1 MMHRKDNVTSA
12 VNASFGLSTML
23 QTDDRTHRAHQANRK
38 PIPPVSH
45 DDHVRRVPREA
56 IEQAVVQVFGVGQE
70 DLRRI
75 TRGRAKVAL
84 ARQVAMYLAHVVCGL
99 TLTDTG
105 RLFGRDRTTVAH
117 ACCVIEDRR
126 DDPLFD
132 RALDLLEW
140 VVPAITTRFP
150 ASQHPSS

>member
-1 MMHRKDNVTSA
+1 
-12 VNASFGLSTML
+12 ML
-23 QTDDRTHRAHQANRK
+23 QINDRSARASRQACRTPAPPAF
-38 PIPPVSH
+38 PIHPAVH
-45 DDHVRRVPREA
+45 APREA
-56 IEQAVVQVFGVGQE
+56 IEQAVVQVFGVGQD

-75 TRGRAKVAL
+75 TRGRANVAL

-117 ACCVIEDRR
+117 ACGVIEDRR

-140 VVPAITTRFP
+140 VVPAITTRLP
-150 ASQHPSS
+150 ASPHLSS

>member
-1 MMHRKDNVTSA
+1 M
-12 VNASFGLSTML
+12 
-23 QTDDRTHRAHQANRK
+23 
-38 PIPPVSH
+38 
-45 DDHVRRVPREA
+45 
-56 IEQAVVQVFGVGQE
+56 FGVGQE
-70 DLRRI
+70 DFRRI
-75 TRGRAKVAL
+75 TRGRANVAL
-84 ARQVAMYLAHVVCGL
+84 ARQVAMYLAHVVCGM

-117 ACCVIEDRR
+117 ACGVIEDRR

-150 ASQHPSS
+150 PTAHLTS

>member
-1 MMHRKDNVTSA
+1 
-12 VNASFGLSTML
+12 ML
-23 QTDDRTHRAHQANRK
+23 QLDDRSLPATPPATRK
-38 PIPPVSH
+38 PAPPGSIEHRPVH
-45 DDHVRRVPREA
+45 APREA
-56 IEQAVVQVFGVGQE
+56 IEQAVVQVFGVGQD

-75 TRGRAKVAL
+75 TRGRANVAL

-117 ACCVIEDRR
+117 ACGVIEDRR

-150 ASQHPSS
+150 ASPHLSS

>member
-1 MMHRKDNVTSA
+1 
-12 VNASFGLSTML
+12 ML
-23 QTDDRTHRAHQANRK
+23 QLDERTHRSFHSQRPVAPPRHDDRTAQA
-38 PIPPVSH
+38 
-45 DDHVRRVPREA
+45 PRDA
-56 IEQAVVQVFGVGQE
+56 IEQAVVQVFGVAHD

-117 ACCVIEDRR
+117 ACGVIEDRR

-140 VVPAITTRFP
+140 VVPAITTRSA
-150 ASQHPSS
+150 ASQYLSF

>member
-1 MMHRKDNVTSA
+1 
-12 VNASFGLSTML
+12 ML
-23 QTDDRTHRAHQANRK
+23 QLDHRTLRAMPPATRK
-38 PIPPVSH
+38 PAPSAFIEHRPVH
-45 DDHVRRVPREA
+45 APREA
-56 IEQAVVQVFGVGQE
+56 IEQAVVQVFGVGQD

-75 TRGRAKVAL
+75 TRGRANVAL

-117 ACCVIEDRR
+117 ACGVIEDRR

-150 ASQHPSS
+150 ASPHMSS

>member
-1 MMHRKDNVTSA
+1 
-12 VNASFGLSTML
+12 ML
-23 QTDDRTHRAHQANRK
+23 HIDRTDRSGRHTDRK
-38 PIPPVSH
+38 PALAAVR
-45 DDHVRRVPREA
+45 DDLGVHAPREA

-75 TRGRAKVAL
+75 TRGRANVAL
-84 ARQVAMYLAHVVCGL
+84 ARQVAMYLAHVVCGM

-117 ACCVIEDRR
+117 ACSVIEDRR

-132 RALDLLEW
+132 RALDLLGW
-140 VVPAITTRFP
+140 VVPAITTRL
-150 ASQHPSS
+150 PSTPHFSS

>member
-1 MMHRKDNVTSA
+1 
-12 VNASFGLSTML
+12 ML
-23 QTDDRTHRAHQANRK
+23 QIDDRTHRAPRQASR
-38 PIPPVSH
+38 IPTLPASH
-45 DDHVRRVPREA
+45 DNRAVHAPREA

-70 DLRRI
+70 DLYRL
-75 TRGRAKVAL
+75 TRGRAKIAL

-140 VVPAITTRFP
+140 VVPAITTRVP
-150 ASQHPSS
+150 ETPHLSS

>member
-1 MMHRKDNVTSA
+1 
-12 VNASFGLSTML
+12 ML
-23 QTDDRTHRAHQANRK
+23 QIDDRTHRAARSSHRK
-38 PIPPVSH
+38 LPLAAR
-45 DDHVRRVPREA
+45 DDDRGIHAPREA

-84 ARQVAMYLAHVVCGL
+84 ARQAAMYLAHVVCGL

-117 ACCVIEDRR
+117 ACGVIEDRR

-132 RALDLLEW
+132 RALDLLGW

-150 ASQHPSS
+150 PKPHLSS

>member
-1 MMHRKDNVTSA
+1 
-12 VNASFGLSTML
+12 ML
-23 QTDDRTHRAHQANRK
+23 QIDDRT
-38 PIPPVSH
+38 
-45 DDHVRRVPREA
+45 RRVARQASRRSQLPALHHGRPLNAPREA

-70 DLRRI
+70 DLRRL
-75 TRGRAKVAL
+75 TRGRANVAL
-84 ARQVAMYLAHVVCGL
+84 ARQVAMYLAHVACGL

-117 ACCVIEDRR
+117 ACGVIEDRR

-140 VVPAITTRFP
+140 VVPAITTRMPPP
-150 ASQHPSS
+150 AHLSY

>member
-1 MMHRKDNVTSA
+1 
-12 VNASFGLSTML
+12 ML
-23 QTDDRTHRAHQANRK
+23 QIDDRTHRAARQAHSK
-38 PIPPVSH
+38 PALTAFH
-45 DDHVRRVPREA
+45 DGRGVHAPREA

-75 TRGRAKVAL
+75 TRGRANVAL
-84 ARQVAMYLAHVVCGL
+84 ARQVAMYLAHVVCGM

-117 ACCVIEDRR
+117 ACGVIEDRR

-150 ASQHPSS
+150 PTPHLSS

>member
-1 MMHRKDNVTSA
+1 MLHIDRTDRSGRDTHRKPALAA
-12 VNASFGLSTML
+12 VR
-23 QTDDRTHRAHQANRK
+23 DDRGVHA
-38 PIPPVSH
+38 
-45 DDHVRRVPREA
+45 PREA

-75 TRGRAKVAL
+75 TRGRANVAL
-84 ARQVAMYLAHVVCGL
+84 ARQVAMYLAHVVCGM

-117 ACCVIEDRR
+117 ACSVIEDRR

-132 RALDLLEW
+132 RALDLLGW

-150 ASQHPSS
+150 STPHFSS

>member
-1 MMHRKDNVTSA
+1 
-12 VNASFGLSTML
+12 ML
-23 QTDDRTHRAHQANRK
+23 QIDDRTHRAARSHRK
-38 PIPPVSH
+38 PSFAACG
-45 DDHVRRVPREA
+45 DHPSIHAPREA

-75 TRGRAKVAL
+75 TRGRANVAL
-84 ARQVAMYLAHVVCGL
+84 ARQVAMYLAHVVCGM

-117 ACCVIEDRR
+117 ACGVIEDRR

-150 ASQHPSS
+150 LTPHLLS

>member
-1 MMHRKDNVTSA
+1 
-12 VNASFGLSTML
+12 ML
-23 QTDDRTHRAHQANRK
+23 QIDDRTHRVGPQANRR
-38 PIPPVSH
+38 PVPPAFH
-45 DDHVRRVPREA
+45 DNRAVQAPRDA

-70 DLRRI
+70 DFRRI
-75 TRGRAKVAL
+75 TRGRANVAL
-84 ARQVAMYLAHVVCGL
+84 ARQVAMYLAHVVCGM

-117 ACCVIEDRR
+117 ACGVIEDRR

-150 ASQHPSS
+150 PTAHLTS

>member
-1 MMHRKDNVTSA
+1 MMHRKDNVTPA

-23 QTDDRTHRAHQANRK
+23 QTDDRTLRDPRPASRN
-38 PIPPVSH
+38 VSP
-45 DDHVRRVPREA
+45 DDRVLRVPREA

-105 RLFGRDRTTVAH
+105 RHSAATARRWRT
-117 ACCVIEDRR
+117 
-126 DDPLFD
+126 
-132 RALDLLEW
+132 
-140 VVPAITTRFP
+140 PA
-150 ASQHPSS
+150 A

>member
-1 MMHRKDNVTSA
+1 
-12 VNASFGLSTML
+12 ML
-23 QTDDRTHRAHQANRK
+23 QLDERTHRSFHSQRPAAPTRHDDRTAQA
-38 PIPPVSH
+38 
-45 DDHVRRVPREA
+45 PRDA
-56 IEQAVVQVFGVGQE
+56 IEQAVVQVFGVAHD

-117 ACCVIEDRR
+117 ACGVIEDRR

-140 VVPAITTRFP
+140 VVPAITTRSA
-150 ASQHPSS
+150 ASQYLSF

>member
-1 MMHRKDNVTSA
+1 MMHQKDNVTPA

-23 QTDDRTHRAHQANRK
+23 QTGDRIPRAPRPANRNVA
-38 PIPPVSH
+38 PDERVL
-45 DDHVRRVPREA
+45 RVPREA

-75 TRGRAKVAL
+75 TRGRARVAL

-150 ASQHPSS
+150 ARQHFSS